1 MAGAR
6 KYKPRSSATQIPTG
20 VPWAPA
26 RTRPYPLILSLEHPI
41 EGFPAPGVPL
51 GINIQDPEETSDRSS
66 KTEFGSLHFRNE
78 ESSPPN
84 SDSKTPT
91 PSSTPKTTTS
101 DGAPKTTTSDRTPKA
116 MAKRKAFKVVATT
129 PVRLFIPF
137 VLGVL
142 LTVNHN
148 APSRT
153 CTATEMY
160 SALMS
165 RIVASESPGVV
176 GTISRFTVHTVVP
189 ILILLVIFVV
199 LCWLLQLPTFIL
211 IKLQKEN
218 AEHYGL
224 NDFYLF
230 TASVTPT
237 GLAILLQRIDFIPA
251 FRGCELP
258 ALTTWLPWIPNS
270 WFQTG
275 ISWIIFIIFTFFF
288 SFVMS
293 INKELFPSKVAAR
306 RSKSAQ

>member
-1 MAGAR
+1 M
-6 KYKPRSSATQIPTG
+6 
-20 VPWAPA
+20 
-26 RTRPYPLILSLEHPI
+26 
-41 EGFPAPGVPL
+41 
-51 GINIQDPEETSDRSS
+51 GINIQEPEETSDRPS
-66 KTEFGSLHFRNE
+66 KPESGFLRFRDE
-78 ESSPPN
+78 ESSPPDI
-84 SDSKTPT
+84 DSKTPA
-91 PSSTPKTTTS
+91 PAST
-101 DGAPKTTTSDRTPKA
+101 PKTTTSDRTPKA

-160 SALMS
+160 SALIS

-176 GTISRFTVHTVVP
+176 GTISRFAVSTLHTVAP
-189 ILILLVIFVV
+189 ILILLAIFAI

-211 IKLQKEN
+211 IKLQKRN
-218 AEHYGL
+218 TEHHGL

-270 WFQTG
+270 WLQTG
-275 ISWIIFIIFTFFF
+275 ISWIIFIIFTFLF
-288 SFVMS
+288 SFAMN

-306 RSKSAQ
+306 RSESAQ